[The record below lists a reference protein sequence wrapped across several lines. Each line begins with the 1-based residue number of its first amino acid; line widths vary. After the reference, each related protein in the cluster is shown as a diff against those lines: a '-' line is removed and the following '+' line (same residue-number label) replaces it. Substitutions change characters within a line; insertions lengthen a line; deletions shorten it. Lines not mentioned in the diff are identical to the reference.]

1 MVEVFKTDIGCE
13 KKAREVCQRITSEL
27 HYQTVSIDLDDCDKI
42 LRIESEII
50 QVSLV
55 AKVLLRHNVQ
65 HELL

>member
-55 AKVLLRHNVQ
+55 A
-65 HELL
+65 